1 MRYHRYLLPLVL
13 LGLIISLLLPRP
25 EEPEPPP
32 VLLPPEAEMQT
43 VPDPRSYRP
52 RPEPVHG
59 LSDLDRRQ
67 LGFGARPERRI
78 LQSLSEH
85 RELIPQQPEL
95 GGQMHFVLEESVVL
109 NRHWVLAVYEDGHVR
124 GQALFEYQVSEAGE
138 ISWTLLAHQP
148 D

>member
-1 MRYHRYLLPLVL
+1 MRFQRYLLPLVL

-25 EEPEPPP
+25 EEPSPAP
-32 VLLPPEAEMQT
+32 VAVPPEAEMQT

-59 LSDLDRRQ
+59 LSDADRRQ

-78 LQSLSEH
+78 LQSLSE
-85 RELIPQQPEL
+85 RRDLIPQQPVL
-95 GGQMHFVLEESVVL
+95 GGSMDFVLEESVVL

-138 ISWTLLAHQP
+138 ISWKLLTHRP

>member
-1 MRYHRYLLPLVL
+1 MRHQRYLLPVVL

-25 EEPEPPP
+25 EEPDSAPAP
-32 VLLPPEAEMQT
+32 LPPEAEMQT

-52 RPEPVHG
+52 KPEPVHG
-59 LSDLDRRQ
+59 LSDLDRRE
-67 LGFGARPERRI
+67 LGFGAKPERRI
-78 LQSLSEH
+78 LQSLAEH
-85 RELIPQQPEL
+85 PDLIPKQPEL

-124 GQALFEYQVSEAGE
+124 GQALFEYQVSDAGE
-138 ISWTLLAHQP
+138 ISWKLLTHQP